1 MMSDENEAKHT
12 SKLQGMNLTIQV
24 KIFPLDSNDERKKKK
39 KGTTTL
45 TKKPLKTGRES
56 DLQS

>member
-1 MMSDENEAKHT
+1 MSDENEAKQT

-24 KIFPLDSNDERKKKK
+24 KIFPLDSNDGKKKK
-39 KGTTTL
+39 EQL
-45 TKKPLKTGRES
+45 LLLLKKTLKTGRES

>member
-1 MMSDENEAKHT
+1 MSDENEAKQT
-12 SKLQGMNLTIQV
+12 SKLQRMNLTIQV
-24 KIFPLDSNDERKKKK
+24 KIFPLDSNDEKKKRT
-39 KGTTTL
+39 TTTL